1 MMRTEIEKSN
11 GKRAVSTI
19 SEDEFKRMCDRI
31 YKERQELYSFNPG
44 AGKRGALLW
53 MLLGCL
59 ISLLSVEDRELESLF
74 ESSSRDPYGDAVRT
88 LLKER
93 AEPPFDPQPY
103 LDQLSESVDEE

>member
-1 MMRTEIEKSN
+1 MMRTGIEKSKLRRDA
-11 GKRAVSTI
+11 GTI
-19 SEDEFKRMCDRI
+19 SEGEFKRVCDQI
-31 YKERQELYSFNPG
+31 YKDRQELYSFNPG
-44 AGKRGALLW
+44 AGQRGALLW

-74 ESSSRDPYGDAVRT
+74 ESSGQDPYGDAVRT

-103 LDQLSESVDEE
+103 LDRLSESVDEE